1 MRRIILNLYRILI
14 AYVPFPVII
23 DRRNDP
29 KADTGGFELIYK
41 QVIPPSPA
49 YMGLNLSLK
58 GQQIS
63 QKSSGAGGG
72 GGVKR
77 DKFSGR
83 DQQQQQQEN
92 GNNRSNNLK
101 QIVSRNISSGIVGRS
116 SASTS
121 MVERQRRGPVIMD
134 LIECLDVKQTKRQ
147 MSSGRGQAMMAST
160 RNSPGYL
167 KCKNKVDVDY
177 REKNQSS
184 VRRHQSCGPILR
196 QQSTMKT
203 TPRIEAMEEPLIV
216 PVATIATQQ
225 VAKIEGESDYLRSDT
240 GNREDVILLPPVN
253 NAGRKLGGC
262 DSVGQ
267 RGLGMSPK
275 TK

>member
-1 MRRIILNLYRILI
+1 
-14 AYVPFPVII
+14 
-23 DRRNDP
+23 
-29 KADTGGFELIYK
+29 
-41 QVIPPSPA
+41 
-49 YMGLNLSLK
+49 MGLNLSLK
-58 GQQIS
+58 GQQIT
-63 QKSSGAGGG
+63 QKSGGAGGG

-83 DQQQQQQEN
+83 DQQQQQEN

-216 PVATIATQQ
+216 PVATISTQQ

-240 GNREDVILLPPVN
+240 GNSEDVILLPPVN

-267 RGLGMSPK
+267 RGLGVSPK

>member
-83 DQQQQQQEN
+83 DQQQQQEN

-116 SASTS
+116 SASKS

-184 VRRHQSCGPILR
+184 VRRHQSCGPILG

-216 PVATIATQQ
+216 PVATISTQQ

-267 RGLGMSPK
+267 RVLGMSPK